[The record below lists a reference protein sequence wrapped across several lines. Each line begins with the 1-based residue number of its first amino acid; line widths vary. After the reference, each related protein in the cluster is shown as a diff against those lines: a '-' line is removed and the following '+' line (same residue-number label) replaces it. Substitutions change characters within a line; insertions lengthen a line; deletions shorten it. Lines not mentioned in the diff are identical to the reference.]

1 VRCTVLLAA
10 RQVFPGQREQK
21 LSESTVG
28 QAPEVARRRLRSELR
43 RLRLDSQLTQRDV
56 ACGLDWSVSKLVRIE
71 AGLVDVSPA
80 DLSALLGMYGITEE
94 TDPGLFDELGR
105 TCRQSRQAVPFYLDR
120 VTELLGPALENSH
133 GDISSPVTGR
143 KNELTGLLSAVKA
156 ERSWWIAEDNRE
168 RPNAP
173 DNGWMQRIAAAN
185 RIVTDDDATSNPVT
199 VDIGRSF
206 ASFIVALLGRILS
219 LLQSALARLMLAR
232 MAVAACALTSA
243 LIVAAFMSHRHR
255 HEPADGSPP
264 LVARYRAL
272 AGAAAAW

>member
-10 RQVFPGQREQK
+10 WQVFPGQREQK

-28 QAPEVARRRLRSELR
+28 QAPEVARRRLSSELR
-43 RLRLDSQLTQRDV
+43 RLRLDRQLTHMDV
-56 ACGLDWSVSKLVRIE
+56 AGGLGWSVSKLVRIE
-71 AGLVDVSPA
+71 AGSVGISPA
-80 DLSALLGMYGITEE
+80 DLSSLLSMYGITEE
-94 TDPGLFDELGR
+94 TDPGLFDELGHS
-105 TCRQSRQAVPFYLDR
+105 CRQSRQVVPFYLGR
-120 VTELLGPALENSH
+120 VTELLSPALENSH

-143 KNELTGLLSAVKA
+143 ENKLTSLLSAVKA
-156 ERSWWIAEDNRE
+156 ERSWWIAQDNRE
-168 RPNAP
+168 RPNTP
-173 DNGWMQRIAAAN
+173 ENGWAQRIAAAN
-185 RIVTDDDATSNPVT
+185 RTVTNDDATSNPVT
-199 VDIGRSF
+199 LDIDRSF
-206 ASFIVALLGRILS
+206 AGFIVALLGRILS

-255 HEPADGSPP
+255 HEPADSSPS